1 MYLESDLVRI
11 GKRENNKKRNYL
23 VVNRLQGKHIPV
35 LPSEALSMFD
45 ALAEI
50 IEKEYSGEKLL
61 LIGFAETAT
70 AIGAEAAIKLGA
82 QYIQTTR
89 ETVHGVSYLFFS
101 ESHSHATEQ
110 KLVREDIDKL
120 VGGVDR
126 IIFIEDEVTT
136 GNTILNIVNIMEDRY
151 NEGKNDLS
159 CNLKFSVASILNGMS
174 VDNLSL
180 YEERGI
186 KVHYL
191 VKIDNSKFS
200 EIADSYTAD
209 GKYIVCDTTKKI
221 EVKQYEFT
229 GWINSRRV
237 VDSKEYQEHCLKLWD
252 DIHNEIS
259 FESGSSVLVIG
270 TEEFMYPALFIGSC
284 IEKIGCRVR
293 SHSTTRSPIEVC
305 RFKDFDTYPVHER
318 YELCSLYDDKRKT
331 FIYDLDSYDNV
342 LILTDSH
349 YDGNNGVNSLVNALK
364 KKNEDIYLIKWI

>member
-110 KLVREDIDKL
+110 KLVREDIDKF

-151 NEGKNDLS
+151 NEGKMI
-159 CNLKFSVASILNGMS
+159 C
-174 VDNLSL
+174 
-180 YEERGI
+180 
-186 KVHYL
+186 
-191 VKIDNSKFS
+191 
-200 EIADSYTAD
+200 
-209 GKYIVCDTTKKI
+209 
-221 EVKQYEFT
+221 
-229 GWINSRRV
+229 
-237 VDSKEYQEHCLKLWD
+237 
-252 DIHNEIS
+252 
-259 FESGSSVLVIG
+259 LVI
-270 TEEFMYPALFIGSC
+270 
-284 IEKIGCRVR
+284 
-293 SHSTTRSPIEVC
+293 
-305 RFKDFDTYPVHER
+305 
-318 YELCSLYDDKRKT
+318 
-331 FIYDLDSYDNV
+331 
-342 LILTDSH
+342 
-349 YDGNNGVNSLVNALK
+349 
-364 KKNEDIYLIKWI
+364 

>member
-50 IEKEYSGEKLL
+50 IEKAYSGEKLL

-89 ETVHGVSYLFFS
+89 EIVHGVSYLFFS

-209 GKYIVCDTTKKI
+209 GKYIVCDTTI
-221 EVKQYEFT
+221 MFEVKKYEFT
-229 GWINSRRV
+229 GWINS
-237 VDSKEYQEHCLKLWD
+237 
-252 DIHNEIS
+252 
-259 FESGSSVLVIG
+259 
-270 TEEFMYPALFIGSC
+270 
-284 IEKIGCRVR
+284 
-293 SHSTTRSPIEVC
+293 
-305 RFKDFDTYPVHER
+305 
-318 YELCSLYDDKRKT
+318 
-331 FIYDLDSYDNV
+331 
-342 LILTDSH
+342 
-349 YDGNNGVNSLVNALK
+349 
-364 KKNEDIYLIKWI
+364 

>member
-23 VVNRLQGKHIPV
+23 VVNRLQGKHILV
-35 LPSEALSMFD
+35 SPSEALSMFD

-82 QYIQTTR
+82 HYIQTTR
-89 ETVHGVSYLFFS
+89 EIVQGVNYLFFS

-110 KLVREDIDKL
+110 KLVREDIDKI

-136 GNTILNIVNIMEDRY
+136 GNTILNIVNIMEGRY
-151 NEGKNDLS
+151 TEGKNDFS
-159 CNLKFSVASILNGMS
+159 CKLKFSVASILNGMS
-174 VDNLSL
+174 VDNMSL

-200 EIADSYTAD
+200 EIADSYNID
-209 GKYIVCDTTKKI
+209 GK
-221 EVKQYEFT
+221 
-229 GWINSRRV
+229 
-237 VDSKEYQEHCLKLWD
+237 
-252 DIHNEIS
+252 
-259 FESGSSVLVIG
+259 
-270 TEEFMYPALFIGSC
+270 
-284 IEKIGCRVR
+284 
-293 SHSTTRSPIEVC
+293 
-305 RFKDFDTYPVHER
+305 
-318 YELCSLYDDKRKT
+318 
-331 FIYDLDSYDNV
+331 
-342 LILTDSH
+342 
-349 YDGNNGVNSLVNALK
+349 
-364 KKNEDIYLIKWI
+364 